1 MQIYIFFVYNETYLV
16 LEMSNKII
24 KWSVFIGSFYK
35 ILVEEE
41 KEGRKHWSVAGE
53 MKVHLQ

>member
-1 MQIYIFFVYNETYLV
+1 
-16 LEMSNKII
+16 MSNKII

>member
-1 MQIYIFFVYNETYLV
+1 
-16 LEMSNKII
+16 MSNKII

-41 KEGRKHWSVAGE
+41 KEGQDIGQLVEKG
-53 MKVHLQ
+53 KFT